1 MSTDIGLQSST
12 YQVPNRTWHKSREG
26 IGYKPNATLDI
37 TKFASDRYPNGFI
50 PSGCVVGKVTAT
62 GLYGPYDNAA
72 SDGTEVA
79 AGLTFGDVQVIRKD
93 GSTAAKVGTGLVVRG
108 DVTASKLPFQSGKGS
123 IDTAG
128 KADLPLIRFE

>member
-1 MSTDIGLQSST
+1 MSTDIGLQSTS
-12 YQVPNRTWHKSREG
+12 YQAPDRTWHKSRSGTE
-26 IGYKPNATLDI
+26 YKPNATLDI
-37 TKFASDRYPNGFI
+37 TKFNADRYPNGYI

-62 GLYGPYDNAA
+62 GLYGPYDNTA

-79 AGLTFGDVQVIRKD
+79 AGLTYGDCRVVRQN
-93 GSTAAKVGTGLVVRG
+93 GTTAAKVGTGLVVRG
-108 DVTASKLPFQSGKGS
+108 DVTAAKLPFQSGKGS